1 MFFIARGLA
10 PLFVLACFSLSAMS
24 VAADAKDRD
33 IPKSAPAFTKFVA
46 EFIQEAMPRAR
57 VSILGRLRLDVETP
71 HGGHTTD
78 LHNVYSACQRNR
90 DTCFVE
96 VTAFVGEMVVLY
108 RQGDA
113 VVMRD
118 ALRMVVR
125 PSAYLA
131 AIRAN
136 PKRNKP
142 LAAPLAG
149 DYWMVAMADQ
159 GATVAVL
166 DENDLVALKLT
177 AKDAMAL
184 AIDNTRKLLQ
194 QSLKKELAMGSE
206 RGMLGGD
213 YYVSSTVAFRD
224 LWAPAA
230 HAFKDNLL
238 MAIPASDVVLY
249 SDGNLHGALASIV
262 HDADDVMAHAEKP
275 FSDSVFRW
283 SPGGWIPVPSPA
295 RER

>member
-1 MFFIARGLA
+1 MLFTPRGAA
-10 PLFVLACFSLSAMS
+10 PLVVFAFFALSVMG
-24 VAADAKDRD
+24 VAADAEDRD

-46 EFIQEAMPRAR
+46 AVIQEAMPESK
-57 VSILGRLRLDVETP
+57 VSIIGRLRLDVEAP

-78 LHNVYSACQRNR
+78 LHNVYAACQRDR
-90 DTCFVE
+90 DNCIVE
-96 VTAFVGEMVVLY
+96 VTEFVGDMVVLY
-108 RQGDA
+108 KQGDA
-113 VVMRD
+113 VVTRN
-118 ALRMVVR
+118 ALRIVVR

-142 LAAPLAG
+142 LAAHLTG
-149 DYWMVAMADQ
+149 EYWMIAMVDQ
-159 GATVAVL
+159 KTTVAVL
-166 DENDLVALKLT
+166 DENDLAALKLT

-194 QSLKKELAMGSE
+194 QSLTKELAMGSE

-238 MAIPASDVVLY
+238 MAIPAGDVVLY
-249 SDGNLHGALASIV
+249 SDGNRPSAIQTIV
-262 HDADDVMAHAEKP
+262 HEADDVMAHAEKP

-283 SPGGWIPVPSPA
+283 SPGGWIPVPLPA
-295 RER
+295 REH